1 MLWNRHHQALLGLF
15 VISIAIAIA
24 PAAQAA
30 DGTCGIDSLKGR
42 YGFQASGRVEGPTK
56 TKSGL
61 DFSDKQT
68 VHFAQMGTI
77 DADGEGHALITMTS
91 TSDRP
96 KGSAVYTVN
105 PDCTGTIRYLL
116 GDPEADAAENGPGY
130 AFVLKPDK
138 TFSFIS
144 TITNMV
150 LTGSAWQIT
159 DATNEP
165 VPDGTA
171 NATGG
176 AGGGGLLY
184 AAAQCS
190 LICPAGYWFYWGSGT
205 CIPC

>member
-15 VISIAIAIA
+15 VISIAIA

-42 YGFQASGRVEGPTK
+42 YGFQASGRMEVPSK

-68 VHFAQMGTI
+68 VHFAQVGTI
-77 DADGEGHALITMTS
+77 EADGEGHALITMTS

-130 AFVLKPDK
+130 AFVLKPDN

-159 DATNEP
+159 DTAGEP
-165 VPDGTA
+165 VS
-171 NATGG
+171 GG

-184 AAAQCS
+184 AASQCS
-190 LICPAGYWFYWGSGT
+190 LICPAGYWFYFGTGS

>member
-15 VISIAIAIA
+15 VISMAIA

-30 DGTCGIDSLKGR
+30 DGTCGVHSLKGR
-42 YGFQASGRVEGPTK
+42 YGFQASGRVEVPSK

-61 DFSDKQT
+61 DFSDTQT
-68 VHFAQMGTI
+68 VHFAQVGTI

-130 AFVLKPDK
+130 AFVLKPDN

-150 LTGSAWQIT
+150 LTGSAWQIS
-159 DATNEP
+159 DAANEP

-171 NATGG
+171 NATGS
-176 AGGGGLLY
+176 AGGGGALYY
-184 AAAQCS
+184 AAVQCGYV
-190 LICPAGYWFYWGSGT
+190 CPAGYWFWVGSGS

>member
-1 MLWNRHHQALLGLF
+1 MLRNRHHQALLGLF
-15 VISIAIAIA
+15 VISMAIA

-30 DGTCGIDSLKGR
+30 DGACGIDSLKGR
-42 YGFQASGRVEGPTK
+42 YGFQASGRVEVPSK

-68 VHFAQMGTI
+68 VHFAQVGTI
-77 DADGEGHALITMTS
+77 EADGEGHALITMTS

-130 AFVLKPDK
+130 AFVLKPDN

-150 LTGSAWQIT
+150 LTGSAWQIS
-159 DATNEP
+159 DATSEP
-165 VPDGTA
+165 IP
-171 NATGG
+171 GG

-184 AAAQCS
+184 AASQCS
-190 LICPAGYWFYWGSGT
+190 FLCPTGWWWSIGAFS